1 MGVGTLQRAYINL
14 GGTVA
19 NIAAIRW
26 GFRHPAGAYTGIA
39 AGLGVNLVTD
49 ADSSGIVYGAN
60 APKPVRVRITYKVAA
75 AGGGGAGGTA
85 NDVSRSVRR
94 LCEPDKLNS
103 VLFGGLNAAK
113 VNVVDLDDGGTTEYD
128 IDNVTL
134 A

>member
-1 MGVGTLQRAYINL
+1 MGVGTLQRHYVNL

-26 GFRHPAGAYTGIA
+26 GFKAPKDSYKGIGTGV
-39 AGLGVNLVTD
+39 GVVTVTD
-49 ADSSGIVYGAN
+49 ADKSGIVYGAN
-60 APKPVRVRITYKVAA
+60 QPRPIRIRIAYKAGQ
-75 AGGGGAGGTA
+75 AGGEGAGGTG
-85 NDVSRSVRR
+85 NDISRSVRR

-103 VLFGGLNAAK
+103 VLFGGLNAVK
-113 VNVVDLDDGGTTEYD
+113 VSVVDLDDGGVTDYD

>member
-1 MGVGTLQRAYINL
+1 MGVGTLVRHYVNL

-26 GFRHPAGAYTGIA
+26 GFRAPRDTYKNIGS
-39 AGLGVNLVTD
+39 GLGVTTVTD
-49 ADSSGIVYGAN
+49 ADKSGIVYGAN
-60 APKPVRVRITYKVAA
+60 TPRPVRVRISYKSTTL
-75 AGGGGAGGTA
+75 GGGGNAGTS
-85 NDVSRSVRR
+85 NDVARSVRR

-103 VLFGGLNAAK
+103 VLFGGLNGTK
-113 VNVVDLDDGGTTEYD
+113 DDVVDLDDGGTTEYD